1 VIAGPCSLVFAADL
15 THALTPGGP
24 SDPYPSDHALG
35 QRIGALIAGQGGAAF
50 VATPILSQVQDL
62 LEEDTSLLGPL
73 RDLLLRPSFR
83 HLVGGEQRSVLLGG
97 RDALLQDLGATYQP
111 AVVSRLTAVIDGCLG
126 LPPAPSG
133 YGASASTPPVYS
145 QPSGDA
151 PPSNAPWSQGYAPP
165 PGSSTPSTPVSS
177 GSGGRSLTALL
188 VVLVSLLSGGLLMG
202 LGWLLL
208 ANRANLIPPP
218 KASTS
223 APAPSTANGSASA
236 PAPVT
241 PKPPEPS
248 PGSGSSGTTA
258 TASPGADGAWGS
270 ASDYKFGTLPG
281 GDYPNSCAFSQTD
294 SEGKVATSKTAVEY
308 WACRDLGGDP
318 ETGYKVVWADGK
330 ETTYTFAQGGSGTVV
345 GTNGSSYPMQWQ
357 NDTHMGTDIIVI
369 NHQDGAQSWI
379 PGHINGSK

>member
-1 VIAGPCSLVFAADL
+1 
-15 THALTPGGP
+15 
-24 SDPYPSDHALG
+24 
-35 QRIGALIAGQGGAAF
+35 
-50 VATPILSQVQDL
+50 
-62 LEEDTSLLGPL
+62 
-73 RDLLLRPSFR
+73 
-83 HLVGGEQRSVLLGG
+83 
-97 RDALLQDLGATYQP
+97 
-111 AVVSRLTAVIDGCLG
+111 
-126 LPPAPSG
+126 
-133 YGASASTPPVYS
+133 
-145 QPSGDA
+145 
-151 PPSNAPWSQGYAPP
+151 
-165 PGSSTPSTPVSS
+165 
-177 GSGGRSLTALL
+177 